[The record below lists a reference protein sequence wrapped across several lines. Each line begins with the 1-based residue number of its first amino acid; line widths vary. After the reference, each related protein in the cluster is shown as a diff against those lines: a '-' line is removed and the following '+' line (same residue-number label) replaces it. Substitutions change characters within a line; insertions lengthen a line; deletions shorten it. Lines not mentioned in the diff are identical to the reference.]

1 MSTEETQIT
10 ENNEQP
16 ILEAPQVESAQ
27 APELNI
33 NDLMSM
39 RSLIDIVTARGV
51 FKANELS
58 SVGVL
63 YDKLSAFLDAVA
75 KQQAPAN
82 TGE

>member
-1 MSTEETQIT
+1 MSTEENQVT
-10 ENNEQP
+10 ENIEQTAP
-16 ILEAPQVESAQ
+16 EAAVEGAP
-27 APELNI
+27 APELNL
-33 NDLMSM
+33 NDLMSVKN
-39 RSLIDIVTARGV
+39 LIDIVTARGV

-63 YDKLSAFLDAVA
+63 YDKLSVFLDAVA

>member
-1 MSTEETQIT
+1 MSTEENQVV
-10 ENNEQP
+10 ENIEQT
-16 ILEAPQVESAQ
+16 APAAAVEGAP
-27 APELNI
+27 APELNL
-33 NDLMSM
+33 NDLMSVKN
-39 RSLIDIVTARGV
+39 LIDIVTARGV

-63 YDKLSAFLDAVA
+63 YDKLSTFLDAVA

>member
-1 MSTEETQIT
+1 MNTEETQVVDAIDT
-10 ENNEQP
+10 ATP
-16 ILEAPQVESAQ
+16 ESAVEGTA
-27 APELNI
+27 APELNL
-33 NDLMSM
+33 NDLMSVKN
-39 RSLIDIVTARGV
+39 LIDIVTARGV